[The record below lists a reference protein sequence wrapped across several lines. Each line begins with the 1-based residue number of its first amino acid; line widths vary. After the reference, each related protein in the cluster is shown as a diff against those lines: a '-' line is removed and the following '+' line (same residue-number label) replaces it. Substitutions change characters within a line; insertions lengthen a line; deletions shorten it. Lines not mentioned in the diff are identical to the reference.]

1 MSEVLGISLAPGK
14 GICSIEHGLSYFGLV
29 QNTAELIVYG
39 MAFIFT

>member
-29 QNTAELIVYG
+29 QNTAELIIYG
-39 MAFIFT
+39 MVFIFT